1 MPFPCVGR
9 GLEIMS
15 ERPVGKERVELDSGE
30 NSAGI
35 VVTNRQDAFPAGEEH
50 PRIAVFIWGGKV
62 RPAPTLPFGRWKGAA

>member
-1 MPFPCVGR
+1 MG
-9 GLEIMS
+9 
-15 ERPVGKERVELDSGE
+15 ERPVEEKKIDFDSGE

-35 VVTNRQDAFPAGEEH
+35 VVTNRQNSFSDGQEH